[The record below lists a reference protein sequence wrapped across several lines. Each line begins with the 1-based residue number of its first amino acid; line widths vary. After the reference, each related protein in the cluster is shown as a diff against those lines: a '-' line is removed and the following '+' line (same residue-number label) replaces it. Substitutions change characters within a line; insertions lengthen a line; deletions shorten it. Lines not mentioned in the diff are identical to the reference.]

1 VVPPIS
7 ECTLACPA
15 RTAAPASLTRV
26 PPGISRDNSNQGTP
40 FLHLKVLHEGE
51 TQYLVVDVENAGVTD
66 RGLLD
71 DLLHCT
77 GANPSAKKKR

>member
-1 VVPPIS
+1 MH
-7 ECTLACPA
+7 ACLPCPHSCA
-15 RTAAPASLTRV
+15 CVSNNPC

>member
-1 VVPPIS
+1 M
-7 ECTLACPA
+7 
-15 RTAAPASLTRV
+15 
-26 PPGISRDNSNQGTP
+26 
-40 FLHLKVLHEGE
+40 HLKVLHEGE

-77 GANPSAKKKR
+77 GANPSAKTKR